1 MTVHASRILA
11 VDPGERRIGIAI
23 SDETKVVARPLLVL
37 QHRSVS
43 EDASR
48 IVALA
53 KENSADLVLV
63 GVALDA
69 EGVIGPQAR
78 KGVRLAEAIRAQ
90 SDLRVEPRDESF
102 STETAASA
110 RRAQD
115 TTRRKR
121 VASID
126 AAAAAAILQEYLDTI
141 GSQT

>member
-1 MTVHASRILA
+1 MTMHASRILA

-23 SDETKVVARPLLVL
+23 SDEMKMVARPLLVL
-37 QHRSVS
+37 EHRSVG

-53 KENSADLVLV
+53 KENSADLVLI
-63 GVALDA
+63 GVALDT
-69 EGVIGPQAR
+69 EGVIGRQAR
-78 KGVRLAEAIRAQ
+78 KGLRLVEAIRAQ

-110 RRAQD
+110 RRAQG

-126 AAAAAAILQEYLDTI
+126 AAAAAVILQEYLDTLDR
-141 GSQT
+141 QT